1 MPDILYLCG
10 YLKRWLLP
18 STSLQYSKKEIQVL
32 YPQSKAECEQRS
44 NTNTNQIAYDSSE
57 EKTIFNWGD
66 QEILLI
72 EE

>member
-1 MPDILYLCG
+1 
-10 YLKRWLLP
+10 
-18 STSLQYSKKEIQVL
+18 LQYSKKEIQVL

>member
-1 MPDILYLCG
+1 MPDILYPRG

-32 YPQSKAECEQRS
+32 YPQSKAECEQHYK
-44 NTNTNQIAYDSSE
+44 TNTNQIAYDSSE
-57 EKTIFNWGD
+57 ETFFNCGG